1 MMILVVNAEEQSEPM
16 SYLIDGSTAPRH
28 MKRMIER
35 SVTKCFEHI
44 LMDDGPDSL
53 MHVGLINEES
63 EDPDSK
69 ADDIFEWLHSHCT
82 TDNKLKPFPSMQI
95 DAYISIAVS

>member
-1 MMILVVNAEEQSEPM
+1 
-16 SYLIDGSTAPRH
+16 
-28 MKRMIER
+28 
-35 SVTKCFEHI
+35 
-44 LMDDGPDSL
+44 MDYGPDSL

-69 ADDIFEWLHSHCT
+69 ADDIFELLHSHCT